1 MLLFILHVTTFLC
14 KTNNLFFLGG
24 GAARYLIKYK
34 DLCEMIYF
42 RIYEGV
48 LRLNILQSVNS

>member
-1 MLLFILHVTTFLC
+1 MQNKLPFS
-14 KTNNLFFLGG
+14 LGG